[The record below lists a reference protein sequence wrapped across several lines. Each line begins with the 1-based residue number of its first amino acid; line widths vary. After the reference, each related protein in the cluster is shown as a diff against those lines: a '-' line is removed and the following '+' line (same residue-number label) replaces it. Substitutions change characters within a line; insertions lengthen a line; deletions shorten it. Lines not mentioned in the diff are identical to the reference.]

1 MDAKRKRLID
11 DALNE
16 ATRGCTCG
24 MGVAECDRCR
34 EVVLVEALEDSQEK
48 LAKVITSF
56 DAYIDSDEGTWG
68 AEWAALCKSM
78 KAAKG
83 HP

>member
-1 MDAKRKRLID
+1 MDAKRKRLIA

-34 EVVLVEALEDSQEK
+34 EVVLVEALEEAQDK
-48 LAKVITSF
+48 LAKVQ
-56 DAYIDSDEGTWG
+56 DAMDTWFVDG
-68 AEWAALCKSM
+68 DDTKLMTGLDRAMA
-78 KAAKG
+78 AAKVQ
-83 HP
+83 P